1 MSTQRPPTS
10 LTDEQLEA
18 VAHHMMMSQTMQTV
32 AYMAHDL
39 PIDLDDKDSL
49 RAAIATTTWELIQ
62 AMDAGR
68 IHFDEI
74 NDRAMFHGLLTV
86 AMEVMFDGRLK
97 DHLMVSPGL
106 Q

>member
-1 MSTQRPPTS
+1 MSTQRTRQPMTDAQLTATS
-10 LTDEQLEA
+10 HA
-18 VAHHMMMSQTMQTV
+18 MMMSQTMQNV
-32 AYMAHDL
+32 ANMAHNAPFDAS
-39 PIDLDDKDSL
+39 DKESI
-49 RAAIATTTWELIQ
+49 RAAIAVTTWELAK

>member
-1 MSTQRPPTS
+1 MSTKRTRQPMTDAQIEATS
-10 LTDEQLEA
+10 HA
-18 VAHHMMMSQTMQTV
+18 MMMSPTMQNI
-32 AYMAHDL
+32 ANMAHDL
-39 PIDLDDKDSL
+39 PIDPTDKDSI

-62 AMDAGR
+62 AMDAQR
-68 IHFDEI
+68 IHFDKT

-97 DHLMVSPGL
+97 DNLMVSPGL